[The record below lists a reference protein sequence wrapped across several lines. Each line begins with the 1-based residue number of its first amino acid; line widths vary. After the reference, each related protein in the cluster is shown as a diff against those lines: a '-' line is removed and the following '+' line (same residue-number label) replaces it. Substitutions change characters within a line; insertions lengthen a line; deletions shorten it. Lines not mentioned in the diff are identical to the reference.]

1 MVYAK
6 AAYHVAKKLISIGIS
21 AGKFTSGK
29 STFVKYFP
37 PNLRPYARD
46 ALTGAGIVLHG
57 GLIGDV
63 IQETL
68 DGFSQP
74 TFVTQT
80 NKQYKKRGGYQFGYS
95 SGNRYGSFYS
105 NRNKRFKRCPTGRRR
120 QYPKRRYC

>member
-1 MVYAK
+1 MVYARV
-6 AAYHVAKKLISIGIS
+6 AYQVAKKLLKVGIS

-63 IQETL
+63 IQEAL

-74 TFVTQT
+74 TFVAPT
-80 NKQYKKRGGYQFGYS
+80 NKQYKKRSGYKQYSGRSYGYS
-95 SGNRYGSFYS
+95 NFYS
-105 NRNKRFKRCPTGRRR
+105 NRNRKYQRCKTVRPRQRSKRM
-120 QYPKRRYC
+120 YY